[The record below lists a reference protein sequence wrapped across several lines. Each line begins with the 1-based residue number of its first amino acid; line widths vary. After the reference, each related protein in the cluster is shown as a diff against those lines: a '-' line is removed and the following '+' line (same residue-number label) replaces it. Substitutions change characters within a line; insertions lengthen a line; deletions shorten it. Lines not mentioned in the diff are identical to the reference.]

1 MTEQQG
7 SELGAALARVQ
18 TQLPPIGKGSTANI
32 GQYKFKYADLADI
45 SAAVLPLLGANGL
58 SWLTMPTLD
67 EQGHFVLRY
76 ELLHASGESR
86 VGFYPLPAAT
96 SKAQDLGSAITYAR
110 RYALSSMVGITPDED
125 DDGQSA
131 PAAPA
136 RQQRPAPQQRQ
147 APAAAERPATRP
159 TVDEPTNG
167 HPAGQDTPE
176 AARGA
181 LMEAAKSLGYTLP
194 EVGKA
199 YFAEHKTSIAQE
211 TDAVKIREFT
221 ADLREKAAKIDAE
234 AKAKASA

>member
-1 MTEQQG
+1 MTETG
-7 SELGAALARVQ
+7 SELGAALAKVQ
-18 TQLPPIGKGSTANI
+18 TQLPTIGKGSTANI

-58 SWLTMPTLD
+58 SWMTMPTLD

-76 ELLHASGESR
+76 ELLHSSGESR

-110 RYALSSMVGITPDED
+110 RYSLSSMVGVTPDED

-131 PAAPA
+131 PAAS

-147 APAAAERPATRP
+147 APDAERPAA
-159 TVDEPTNG
+159 EPPQSNG
-167 HPAGQDTPE
+167 HPAGGDTPE
-176 AARGA
+176 QARAA
-181 LMEAAKSLGYTLP
+181 LLVAAKGLGYTQP
-194 EVGKA
+194 EVGKLYA
-199 YFAEHKTSIAQE
+199 GQHKISVGQE

-221 ADLREKAAKIDAE
+221 ADLREKAAKVDAE